1 MSIRELIK
9 KWEKD
14 LQELSDKIET
24 EINSNRRIWLENC
37 FKDLNRKIGQ
47 LEQCLADCEAAVER
61 EIKKRLD
68 IISDEVCLPEDFYVN
83 QNHRLGLEQAKK
95 IFGGE

>member
-1 MSIRELIK
+1 MNIKELINK
-9 KWEKD
+9 YKNMNQAYLTRTD
-14 LQELSDKIET
+14 VIYS
-24 EINSNRRIWLENC
+24 
-37 FKDLNRKIGQ
+37 
-47 LEQCLADCEAAVER
+47 LEQCLASCEAEVER